1 MSSTLSDTTR
11 DTSTATGT
19 GTPPA
24 RRRPSLLPYALLVP
38 AVLAL
43 AVALG
48 YPLVRQVV
56 LSLQDYGLAQQF
68 GQPPEWVG
76 ANNYRR
82 LVADGYL
89 WRVTLRSIAFCL
101 VNAALTMAIGV
112 GLALLMRHMSRGV
125 RLLVQTGL
133 LLAWAMPV
141 VASLTVWQWLFDTQY
156 GVINWVLSNVFG
168 QDQYA
173 GHSWLISQLS
183 FYFVATVIV
192 VWMSVPFVAFTVYAA
207 LTQLPEELVEASEID
222 GAGPVS
228 RFRHV
233 VLPTIRPVL
242 LVVGLLQ
249 IIWDL
254 RVFSQIY
261 ILQKAGGSARDTNL
275 LGTYIYRLGIGG
287 GEFGMSAA
295 VAIFMLA
302 LTVVLTAP
310 YVRAML
316 RQEGEAR

>member
-1 MSSTLSDTTR
+1 
-11 DTSTATGT
+11 
-19 GTPPA
+19 
-24 RRRPSLLPYALLVP
+24 
-38 AVLAL
+38 
-43 AVALG
+43 
-48 YPLVRQVV
+48 
-56 LSLQDYGLAQQF
+56 
-68 GQPPEWVG
+68 
-76 ANNYRR
+76 
-82 LVADGYL
+82 
-89 WRVTLRSIAFCL
+89 
-101 VNAALTMAIGV
+101 
-112 GLALLMRHMSRGV
+112 
-125 RLLVQTGL
+125 
-133 LLAWAMPV
+133 
-141 VASLTVWQWLFDTQY
+141 
-156 GVINWVLSNVFG
+156 
-168 QDQYA
+168 
-173 GHSWLISQLS
+173 
-183 FYFVATVIV
+183 
-192 VWMSVPFVAFTVYAA
+192 MSVPFVAFTVYAA

-295 VAIFMLA
+295 VAVFMLA

-310 YVRAML
+310 YVSAML
-316 RQEGEAR
+316 RQEGEA

>member
-11 DTSTATGT
+11 DTSQEPATGT
-19 GTPPA
+19 AP
-24 RRRPSLLPYALLVP
+24 RRSRATVLPYALLVP

-43 AVALG
+43 GVALG

-68 GQPPEWVG
+68 GRPPEWVG
-76 ANNYRR
+76 ANNYRT

-156 GVINWVLSNVFG
+156 GVVNYVLTGLGLDFE
-168 QDQYA
+168 
-173 GHSWLISQLS
+173 GHGWLLRPLS
-183 FYFVATVIV
+183 FFFVATVIV

-207 LTQLPEELVEASEID
+207 LTQLPEELMEASEID

>member
-11 DTSTATGT
+11 DTSQEPATGT
-19 GTPPA
+19 AP
-24 RRRPSLLPYALLVP
+24 RRSRASLLPYTLLVP

-68 GQPPEWVG
+68 GRPPEWVG
-76 ANNYRR
+76 ANNYRT

-89 WRVTLRSIAFCL
+89 WRVTLRSIAFCI

-156 GVINWVLSNVFG
+156 GVVNYVLTGLGLDFE
-168 QDQYA
+168 
-173 GHSWLISQLS
+173 GHGWLLRPLS
-183 FYFVATVIV
+183 FFFVATVIV